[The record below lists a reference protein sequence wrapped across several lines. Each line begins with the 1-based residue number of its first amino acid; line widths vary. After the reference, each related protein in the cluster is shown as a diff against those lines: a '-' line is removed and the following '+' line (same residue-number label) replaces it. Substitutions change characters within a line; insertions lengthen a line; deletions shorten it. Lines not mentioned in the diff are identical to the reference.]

1 MSLNRN
7 LPPVPVST
15 FAMVPKSDVPR
26 SSFKNTSGYKTTF
39 DAGYLVPVFVE
50 EVLPGDSWKGDVTFF
65 ARMATPIYPV
75 MDNLYFESFFFFV
88 PNRLVWA
95 NWERMMG
102 SQDNPGDSISY
113 TVPQVTGSSAGGFV
127 SYSVGDYFGL
137 PVASILITGTMS
149 ANALPFR
156 GYNLIFNEWFRDE
169 NLTTSA
175 LETTADAAQTDAVY
189 PLRKRAKRPDYF
201 TSSLPWPLKGGV
213 SVSMP
218 LAGQAVVKTNPTNL
232 YTGVNTH
239 MQFLR
244 SDTGA
249 AAGNFQ
255 VTTGAVS
262 AAAFNATAG
271 GAATAGLYPSNLYA
285 DMSTATGATI
295 NALRLAVTTQQ
306 FLEKDARGGTRYAE
320 LLRMHFGVTPQDA
333 RLDRPEYIGGGS
345 HMFNTQA
352 IPQTATPTAPA
363 TTPIGTLGGA
373 TVGSGRHRFDY
384 SASEHGFIIG
394 IINVRA
400 DITYQQGIHRM
411 FTRQTRYD
419 YYWPTFAFLGE
430 QIIRQDEIYATGTN
444 NPADVAAFGYQERWA
459 EYRYRPSRI
468 TGKFRSYPTAGTL
481 DAWHL
486 AEAFATPPALNNTF
500 IEDKTNN
507 VVQRAVAAGAA
518 AVNQQFLLDSVWH
531 TTATRPLPARSV
543 PGLTRF

>member
-1 MSLNRN
+1 MALNRN
-7 LPPVPVST
+7 LPPVPIST
-15 FAMVPKSDVPR
+15 FSMVPKSDVPR
-26 SSFKNTSGYKTTF
+26 SNFKTTSGYKTTF
-39 DAGYLVPVFVE
+39 DAGYLVPVYVE
-50 EVLPGDSWKGDVTFF
+50 EVLPGDSFKGDVTFF

-88 PNRLVWA
+88 PNRIVWT
-95 NWERMMG
+95 NWVKMMG
-102 SQDNPGDSISY
+102 EQDNPGDSISF
-113 TVPQVTGSSAGGFV
+113 TVPQVTGAVGGGFT
-127 SYSVGDYFGL
+127 SYSPADYFGL

-156 GYNLIFNEWFRDE
+156 AYNLIFNEWFRDE
-169 NLTTSA
+169 NLTAAAAEFTNDASQ
-175 LETTADAAQTDAVY
+175 ADTQY
-189 PLRKRAKRPDYF
+189 PLRKRSKRPDYF
-201 TSSLPWPLKGGV
+201 TSALPWPLKGGV

-218 LAGQAVVKTNPTNL
+218 LAGQAVVKSNLTNL
-232 YTGVNTH
+232 FTGPQPGLNL
-239 MQFLR
+239 LR
-244 SDTGA
+244 ADTGA

-255 VTTGAVS
+255 VTTGTVS
-262 AAAFNATAG
+262 ALSFNATAG
-271 GAATAGLYPSNLYA
+271 GAVTAQLYPANLYA

-333 RLDRPEYIGGGS
+333 RLDRPEYIGGGQ

-373 TVGSGRHRFDY
+373 TVGNGRHRFDY

-400 DITYQQGIHRM
+400 DITYQQGMHRM
-411 FTRQTRYD
+411 FSRLTRYD

-444 NPADVAAFGYQERWA
+444 LPADVAAFGYQERWA

-486 AEAFATPPALNNTF
+486 AQAFSTPPALNNTF
-500 IEDKTNN
+500 IQDASDA
-507 VVQRAVAAGAA
+507 VVQRAVAAGAT

-531 TTATRPLPARSV
+531 ISATRPLPARSV